1 MTSTEDFRAERTM
14 ARPRLMMV
22 TTCLSLTGGAETQV
36 TNMAIGLSRRGW
48 DVEIVT
54 LLPLA
59 PPLPDLRGARVSV
72 TSLEMERGMG
82 SIRGFQ
88 RFLSVV
94 RERRPDVVHSH
105 MAHASLLTRV
115 ARPFCS
121 MPVLICT
128 LHGHKMY
135 SVKAGGAAMREFAHR
150 LTDGLA
156 DVTTA
161 VSAAAGE
168 RYARIKAVSRKR
180 LIVIPNGIPNETY
193 TPDPEVRRRE
203 RRNLNLRDEFVWL
216 AVGRLEKVKD
226 YDTMLRA
233 FSIALQADV
242 SQVLLIAGG
251 GSLQSHL
258 EALAEELCIAP
269 NVRFLGVCDRVPR
282 LLQAAD
288 ALVLSSIFEGMPL
301 AMLEAGASGLPV
313 VATRVGGNAEV
324 LPPNQRG
331 LLVPARRPISL
342 GAAMRRL
349 ACLSADERRAMG
361 EESRAFVLSR
371 FGMDAIL
378 DQWEGLYSR
387 LLVEKGITETV
398 EVSG

>member
-1 MTSTEDFRAERTM
+1 
-14 ARPRLMMV
+14 MMV